1 MKISKLA
8 LLFFLTLPL
17 TTLAQKTATLI
28 YIDQYKDIAISEMK
42 RTGIPASITLAQGII
57 ESNSGESNLALNFKN
72 HFGIKCKSDWKGET
86 TYQDD
91 DAKQECFRAYP
102 NSNASYIDHSNFL
115 KTRPNYAPLFE
126 LDPVDDSAWAYGLK
140 KAGYA
145 TAADYPKKLL
155 KVINDFELSQYN
167 FPELGFFEDEDT
179 PTQKIDTSKKIE
191 ARKTIEPIIVV
202 DSVKMDSV
210 KIASVKKVEDTLIPL
225 KINLVDTIIKKDTTA
240 ITSLTTV
247 STNANDSL
255 NSKYIDTIQLSNIKG
270 ITSSDSIQ
278 ITAPTAINGI
288 GALPTELAKDSAI
301 RIDSTLPKKDT
312 STVVSEKPNTAIK
325 FEYPKGKFKANQLL
339 AIYASAGSSFLELAT
354 TYNIALYKLYGYND
368 LEETDLVPKDQILY
382 LVPKRKEV
390 SKKVHLVA
398 AGESLYDISQNEG
411 IQLNYLQAYNA
422 GITDKTLVAGTT
434 LILFKTN
441 EAPKITTMPVIAPIE
456 KPVKKEMIK
465 KSKLLTDTTTKKTE
479 IKDSLKKKPLDFI
492 KNISVPNF
500 LKRKKNN

>member
-57 ESNSGESNLALNFKN
+57 EYNSGESNLALNFKN

-91 DAKQECFRAYP
+91 DAKQECFRVYP

-145 TAADYPKKLL
+145 TTSDYPKKLL

-167 FPELGFFEDEDT
+167 FPELALFEDEDT
-179 PTQKIDTSKKIE
+179 PTQKIDTSKKLQSSI
-191 ARKTIEPIIVV
+191 TIAPFV
-202 DSVKMDSV
+202 
-210 KIASVKKVEDTLIPL
+210 KVEDTLASL
-225 KINLVDTIIKKDTTA
+225 KINLADTLIKKDTTSIA
-240 ITSLTTV
+240 SSLATITSTMTDI
-247 STNANDSL
+247 TNAKDSI
-255 NSKYIDTIQLSNIKG
+255 NSKYIDTIQLSSVKG
-270 ITSSDSIQ
+270 IISSDSIK
-278 ITAPTAINGI
+278 ITAPTAINSI
-288 GALPTELAKDSAI
+288 EALPTELPKDIAI
-301 RIDSTLPKKDT
+301 SIDTTIHKKDT
-312 STVVSEKPNTAIK
+312 SSLVNEKPNTAIK
-325 FEYPKGKFKANQLL
+325 FEYPKGKFKANQLF
-339 AIYASAGSSFLELAT
+339 AIYARAGSSFLELAT

-368 LEETDLVPKDQILY
+368 LEETDLVNKDQILY

-390 SKKVHLVA
+390 SKKVHLVV

-411 IQLNYLQAYNA
+411 IQLSYLQAYNA
-422 GITDKTLVAGTT
+422 GVSDKTLIAGTT

-441 EAPKITTMPVIAPIE
+441 EATKITTIPVIVPIE

-465 KSKLLTDTTTKKTE
+465 KSKLLADTTTKKTE

>member
-17 TTLAQKTATLI
+17 ITKAQKTATLI

-91 DAKQECFRAYP
+91 DAKQECFRVYP

-145 TAADYPKKLL
+145 TASDYPKKLL

-167 FPELGFFEDEDT
+167 FPELAFFEEEDS
-179 PTQKIDTSKKIE
+179 PTQKIDTSKKVQSNT
-191 ARKTIEPIIVV
+191 TIAPIIKT
-202 DSVKMDSV
+202 DTLKSDSV
-210 KIASVKKVEDTLIPL
+210 KIASVEKVEDTLTHL
-225 KINLVDTIIKKDTTA
+225 KINLVDTITKK
-240 ITSLTTV
+240 
-247 STNANDSL
+247 DSL
-255 NSKYIDTIQLSNIKG
+255 NSKYIDTIQLSTVKG
-270 ITSSDSIQ
+270 IISSDSVK
-278 ITAPTAINGI
+278 ITAPTAIKGI
-288 GALPTELAKDSAI
+288 GSLPSELLKDSAI
-301 RIDSTLPKKDT
+301 DIDTALFNKDT
-312 STVVSEKPNTAIK
+312 STVVSEKPNPAIK
-325 FEYPKGKFKANQLL
+325 FQYPKGKFKANQLL
-339 AIYASAGSSFLELAT
+339 AVYASAGTSFLEIAT

-368 LEETDLVPKDQILY
+368 LEETDLVTKDQILY

-390 SKKVHLVA
+390 SKKVHLVL

-411 IQLNYLQAYNA
+411 IQLNYLQTYNA
-422 GITDKTLVAGTT
+422 GVTDKTLVAGTT
-434 LILFKTN
+434 LLLFKTN
-441 EAPKITTMPVIAPIE
+441 ELPKITTTP
-456 KPVKKEMIK
+456 
-465 KSKLLTDTTTKKTE
+465 
-479 IKDSLKKKPLDFI
+479 I
-492 KNISVPNF
+492 KNSSVPNF
-500 LKRKKNN
+500 LKRKKDN

>member
-57 ESNSGESNLALNFKN
+57 ESKSGESNLALNFKN

-91 DAKQECFRAYP
+91 DAKQECFRVYP

-115 KTRPNYAPLFE
+115 KNRPNYAPLFE

-145 TAADYPKKLL
+145 TASDYPKKLL

-167 FPELGFFEDEDT
+167 FPELAFFEDEDT

-191 ARKTIEPIIVV
+191 ARKTIEPVLVV
-202 DSVKMDSV
+202 DSLKTDSV

-225 KINLVDTIIKKDTTA
+225 KINLVDNIIKKETTA
-240 ITSLTTV
+240 ITSTMTNI
-247 STNANDSL
+247 TNAKDSI
-255 NSKYIDTIQLSNIKG
+255 NSNYIDTIQLSNVKG

-278 ITAPTAINGI
+278 ITAPTAIKGI
-288 GALPTELAKDSAI
+288 GALPNELPKASSI
-301 RIDSTLPKKDT
+301 LIDSTLAKKDT
-312 STVVSEKPNTAIK
+312 STVLSDKPNTTIK

-339 AIYASAGSSFLELAT
+339 AIYATAGSSFLELAT

-368 LEETDLVPKDQILY
+368 LEETDLVSKDQILY

-422 GITDKTLVAGTT
+422 GVTDKILVAGTT

-441 EAPKITTMPVIAPIE
+441 EAPKISTSP
-456 KPVKKEMIK
+456 
-465 KSKLLTDTTTKKTE
+465 
-479 IKDSLKKKPLDFI
+479 I
-492 KNISVPNF
+492 KNSSIPNF

>member
-179 PTQKIDTSKKIE
+179 PTQKIDT
-191 ARKTIEPIIVV
+191 
-202 DSVKMDSV
+202 
-210 KIASVKKVEDTLIPL
+210 
-225 KINLVDTIIKKDTTA
+225 TA
-240 ITSLTTV
+240 ITSTITDI
-247 STNANDSL
+247 TNAKDSI

-422 GITDKTLVAGTT
+422 GITDKTLVSGTT

-441 EAPKITTMPVIAPIE
+441 EAPKITATP
-456 KPVKKEMIK
+456 
-465 KSKLLTDTTTKKTE
+465 TKN
-479 IKDSLKKKPLDFI
+479 S
-492 KNISVPNF
+492 SVPNF

>member
-57 ESNSGESNLALNFKN
+57 ESKSGESNLALNFKN
-72 HFGIKCKSDWKGET
+72 HFGIKCKTDWKGET

-91 DAKQECFRAYP
+91 DAKQECFRVYP
-102 NSNASYIDHSNFL
+102 NSNDSYIDHSNFL

-145 TAADYPKKLL
+145 TDTDYPKKLL
-155 KVINDFELSQYN
+155 KVMNDFELSQYN
-167 FPELGFFEDEDT
+167 FPELAFFEDNDT
-179 PTQKIDTSKKIE
+179 PTQKIDTSKKLQSSIII
-191 ARKTIEPIIVV
+191 API
-202 DSVKMDSV
+202 VKV
-210 KIASVKKVEDTLIPL
+210 
-225 KINLVDTIIKKDTTA
+225 KDTPTQQIINVA
-240 ITSLTTV
+240 
-247 STNANDSL
+247 
-255 NSKYIDTIQLSNIKG
+255 DTIQLSNVKG
-270 ITSSDSIQ
+270 IIKSDSIK
-278 ITAPTAINGI
+278 ITAPSAMNGVGSMPI
-288 GALPTELAKDSAI
+288 E
-301 RIDSTLPKKDT
+301 LPKESVLKIDTTINKIKFKDT
-312 STVVSEKPNTAIK
+312 SEIVISIIDTSKINKSIIDTSTLITKTENTTVK

-339 AIYASAGSSFLELAT
+339 AIYATAGRSFLELAT

-368 LEETDLVPKDQILY
+368 LEETDLVSKDQILY
-382 LVPKRKEV
+382 LVPKRKEI
-390 SKKVHLVA
+390 SKKLHLVA

-422 GITDKTLVAGTT
+422 GVTDKTLVAGTT
-434 LILFKTN
+434 LVLFKTN
-441 EAPKITTMPVIAPIE
+441 EAPKITTSP
-456 KPVKKEMIK
+456 
-465 KSKLLTDTTTKKTE
+465 
-479 IKDSLKKKPLDFI
+479 I
-492 KNISVPNF
+492 KNSSLPNF

>member
-17 TTLAQKTATLI
+17 TTKAQKTATLI

-91 DAKQECFRAYP
+91 DTKQECFRAYP

-145 TAADYPKKLL
+145 TASDYPKKLL

-167 FPELGFFEDEDT
+167 FPELAYYDDDDT
-179 PTQKIDTSKKIE
+179 PSQKIDTSKKIE
-191 ARKTIEPIIVV
+191 ARKTIEAFIVV
-202 DSVKMDSV
+202 DSVKRDSLKTDLV
-210 KIASVKKVEDTLIPL
+210 KVDSLKKV
-225 KINLVDTIIKKDTTA
+225 V
-240 ITSLTTV
+240 
-247 STNANDSL
+247 DSL
-255 NSKYIDTIQLSNIKG
+255 NSKYIDTILLSNVKG
-270 ITSSDSIQ
+270 ITSYDSTK

-288 GALPTELAKDSAI
+288 GSLATEHPKVNTFKTDTVHNEKEIKFKDSSI
-301 RIDSTLPKKDT
+301 IERKILDT
-312 STVVSEKPNTAIK
+312 SNLKIK
-325 FEYPKGKFKANQLL
+325 TGKFKANQLL
-339 AIYASAGSSFLELAT
+339 AIYARAGSSFLELAT

-368 LEETDLVPKDQILY
+368 LEETDLVSKDQILY

-390 SKKVHLVA
+390 NKKVHLVA

-422 GITDKTLVAGTT
+422 GVTDKTLVAGTT
-434 LILFKTN
+434 LILFKIS
-441 EAPKITTMPVIAPIE
+441 EAPKKAVITP
-456 KPVKKEMIK
+456 
-465 KSKLLTDTTTKKTE
+465 
-479 IKDSLKKKPLDFI
+479 
-492 KNISVPNF
+492 KNSSFPNF
-500 LKRKKNN
+500 LKRKKDN

>member
-57 ESNSGESNLALNFKN
+57 ESKSGESNLALNFKN
-72 HFGIKCKSDWKGET
+72 HFGIKCKTDWKGET

-91 DAKQECFRAYP
+91 DAKQECFRVYP

-145 TAADYPKKLL
+145 TDTDYPKKLL

-167 FPELGFFEDEDT
+167 FPELAFFEDDDT
-179 PTQKIDTSKKIE
+179 PTQKIDTSKKLQSSI
-191 ARKTIEPIIVV
+191 TIAPI
-202 DSVKMDSV
+202 VKV
-210 KIASVKKVEDTLIPL
+210 
-225 KINLVDTIIKKDTTA
+225 KDTPTQQIINIA
-240 ITSLTTV
+240 
-247 STNANDSL
+247 
-255 NSKYIDTIQLSNIKG
+255 DTIQLSNVKG
-270 ITSSDSIQ
+270 IIKSDSIK
-278 ITAPTAINGI
+278 ITAPSAMNGVGSMPI
-288 GALPTELAKDSAI
+288 E
-301 RIDSTLPKKDT
+301 LPKESVLKIDTTINKIKFKDT
-312 STVVSEKPNTAIK
+312 SEIVISIIDTSKINKSIIDTSTLITKTENTTVK
-325 FEYPKGKFKANQLL
+325 FKYPKGKFKANQLL
-339 AIYASAGSSFLELAT
+339 AIYVTAGRSFLELAT

-368 LEETDLVPKDQILY
+368 LEETDLVSKDQILY
-382 LVPKRKEV
+382 LVPKRKEI
-390 SKKVHLVA
+390 SKKLHLVA

-422 GITDKTLVAGTT
+422 GVTDKTLVAGTA
-434 LILFKTN
+434 LVLFKTN
-441 EAPKITTMPVIAPIE
+441 EAPKITASP
-456 KPVKKEMIK
+456 
-465 KSKLLTDTTTKKTE
+465 TKNSST
-479 IKDSLKKKPLDFI
+479 
-492 KNISVPNF
+492 PNF

>member
-8 LLFFLTLPL
+8 LLFFFTIPL
-17 TTLAQKTATLI
+17 NSLAQKTATLI

-91 DAKQECFRAYP
+91 DTKQECFRAYP

-145 TAADYPKKLL
+145 TASDYPKKLL

-167 FPELGFFEDEDT
+167 FPELAFYDDDDT
-179 PTQKIDTSKKIE
+179 PTQKLDTSKKIE
-191 ARKTIEPIIVV
+191 LGKPIAPIVIA
-202 DSVKMDSV
+202 DSVKTNLIKIDSV
-210 KIASVKKVEDTLIPL
+210 KIIEDTI
-225 KINLVDTIIKKDTTA
+225 VQKDTTPL
-240 ITSLTTV
+240 S
-247 STNANDSL
+247 
-255 NSKYIDTIQLSNIKG
+255 SKYIDTIQLSNVKG
-270 ITSSDSIQ
+270 ISSSDTIN
-278 ITAPTAINGI
+278 ITAPKAMNGI
-288 GALPTELAKDSAI
+288 GSIAIEQVKDSALKI
-301 RIDSTLPKKDT
+301 NTVLAIDTANHKKESEFKEANIIDT
-312 STVVSEKPNTAIK
+312 SKLITNTQNSAAK

-339 AIYASAGSSFLELAT
+339 AVWAQAGSSFLDIAN
-354 TYNIALYKLYGYND
+354 TYKIALYKLYDYND
-368 LEETDLVPKDQILY
+368 LEETDLLAKDQILY

-398 AGESLYDISQNEG
+398 AGETLYDISQNEG
-411 IQLNYLQAYNA
+411 IQLNYLEAYNV
-422 GITDKTLVAGTT
+422 GVTDKNLQVGSTLV
-434 LILFKTN
+434 LFKTN
-441 EAPKITTMPVIAPIE
+441 EAPKIMTAP
-456 KPVKKEMIK
+456 
-465 KSKLLTDTTTKKTE
+465 
-479 IKDSLKKKPLDFI
+479 LKNL
-492 KNISVPNF
+492 NIPSF
-500 LKRKKNN
+500 LKPKKNK

>member
-17 TTLAQKTATLI
+17 TTIAQKTATLI

-57 ESNSGESNLALNFKN
+57 ESKSGESNLALNFKN

-91 DAKQECFRAYP
+91 DAKQECFRVYP
-102 NSNASYIDHSNFL
+102 NSNASYIDHSDFL

-145 TAADYPKKLL
+145 TASDYPKKLL

-167 FPELGFFEDEDT
+167 FPELAFFEDEDS
-179 PTQKIDTSKKIE
+179 PTQKIDTSKKIVPIVI
-191 ARKTIEPIIVV
+191 ADSIKTN
-202 DSVKMDSV
+202 SVSSNLI
-210 KIASVKKVEDTLIPL
+210 KIDTVKKLEDTIV
-225 KINLVDTIIKKDTTA
+225 NKDTTTLSS
-240 ITSLTTV
+240 ITGIKAVTDTI
-247 STNANDSL
+247 
-255 NSKYIDTIQLSNIKG
+255 NSKYIDAIQLSTIKG
-270 ITSSDSIQ
+270 ISSSDTIKN
-278 ITAPTAINGI
+278 TAPKAMNGI
-288 GALPTELAKDSAI
+288 GSIAI
-301 RIDSTLPKKDT
+301 EQLKDSTLKIDTALAIDTSKNKKDKKLQEANSIDT
-312 STVVSEKPNTAIK
+312 SKLVTNTQNSAAK

-339 AIYASAGSSFLELAT
+339 AIYATAGSSFLELAT

-368 LEETDLVPKDQILY
+368 LEETDLVSKDQILY

-422 GITDKTLVAGTT
+422 GVTDKTLVAGTT
-434 LILFKTN
+434 LILFKTT
-441 EAPKITTMPVIAPIE
+441 EAPKITATP
-456 KPVKKEMIK
+456 
-465 KSKLLTDTTTKKTE
+465 TKN
-479 IKDSLKKKPLDFI
+479 S
-492 KNISVPNF
+492 SVPNF

>member
-145 TAADYPKKLL
+145 TASDYPKKLL

-202 DSVKMDSV
+202 DSVKTD
-210 KIASVKKVEDTLIPL
+210 SVKKVEDTLIPL

-240 ITSLTTV
+240 ITSTITYI
-247 STNANDSL
+247 TNAKDSI

>member
-17 TTLAQKTATLI
+17 TTKAQKTATLI
-28 YIDQYKDIAISEMK
+28 YIDQYKDIAINEMK

-91 DAKQECFRAYP
+91 DAKQECFRVYP

-145 TAADYPKKLL
+145 TASDYPKKLL

-167 FPELGFFEDEDT
+167 FPELAFVEEEDS

-191 ARKTIEPIIVV
+191 ARKTIEPLIVI
-202 DSVKMDSV
+202 DSIKSDSLKTDLV
-210 KIASVKKVEDTLIPL
+210 KIDSVKKV
-225 KINLVDTIIKKDTTA
+225 VDTVIKKDTTVIA
-240 ITSLTTV
+240 SSLDTATTSIMTV
-247 STNANDSL
+247 STNAKDSF
-255 NSKYIDTIQLSNIKG
+255 NSKYIDTIQLSTVKG
-270 ITSSDSIQ
+270 IISSDSVK
-278 ITAPTAINGI
+278 ITAPTAIKGI
-288 GALPTELAKDSAI
+288 GSLPTELPKDSAI
-301 RIDSTLPKKDT
+301 RIDTNLSKKDT
-312 STVVSEKPNTAIK
+312 STVLSEQPNTAIK

-339 AIYASAGSSFLELAT
+339 AIYATAGSSFLELAT

-368 LEETDLVPKDQILY
+368 LEETDLVTKDQILY
-382 LVPKRKEV
+382 LVPKRKEL
-390 SKKVHLVA
+390 SKKVHVVV

-411 IQLNYLQAYNA
+411 IQLNYLQAYNT

-434 LILFKTN
+434 LLLFKTN
-441 EAPKITTMPVIAPIE
+441 ELPKITTT
-456 KPVKKEMIK
+456 PVKN
-465 KSKLLTDTTTKKTE
+465 T
-479 IKDSLKKKPLDFI
+479 
-492 KNISVPNF
+492 SVPNF
-500 LKRKKNN
+500 LKRKKDN

>member
-8 LLFFLTLPL
+8 LVFFFTIPL

-72 HFGIKCKSDWKGET
+72 HFGIKCKTDWKGET

-91 DAKQECFRAYP
+91 DAKQECFRVYP

-145 TAADYPKKLL
+145 TASDYPKKLL
-155 KVINDFELSQYN
+155 KVINDFELSQFN
-167 FPELGFFEDEDT
+167 FPELAFYDDDDT
-179 PTQKIDTSKKIE
+179 PTQKVDT
-191 ARKTIEPIIVV
+191 
-202 DSVKMDSV
+202 SV
-210 KIASVKKVEDTLIPL
+210 KIAPIVIADSIKTNSVRSNLIKIDTVKKIEDTL
-225 KINLVDTIIKKDTTA
+225 
-240 ITSLTTV
+240 
-247 STNANDSL
+247 
-255 NSKYIDTIQLSNIKG
+255 IDTIQLSSVKG
-270 ITSSDSIQ
+270 ISSSDTIN
-278 ITAPTAINGI
+278 ITAPKAMNGI
-288 GALPTELAKDSAI
+288 GSIAIEQVKDSAVKIDAVLAKDTTKNNKEISLKEVSI
-301 RIDSTLPKKDT
+301 IDT
-312 STVVSEKPNTAIK
+312 SKLITNTQNSAAK

-339 AIYASAGSSFLELAT
+339 AIWAKAGSSFLDIAN
-354 TYNIALYKLYGYND
+354 TYNIALYKLYDYND
-368 LEETDLVPKDQILY
+368 LEETDLLAQDQILY

-398 AGESLYDISQNEG
+398 AGETLYDISQNEG
-411 IQLNYLQAYNA
+411 IQLNYLEAYNT
-422 GITDKTLVAGTT
+422 GVTDKNLQVGSTLV
-434 LILFKTN
+434 LFKTN
-441 EAPKITTMPVIAPIE
+441 EAPKISAAPL
-456 KPVKKEMIK
+456 
-465 KSKLLTDTTTKKTE
+465 KS
-479 IKDSLKKKPLDFI
+479 
-492 KNISVPNF
+492 ISTPNF

>member
-86 TYQDD
+86 TFQDD
-91 DAKQECFRAYP
+91 DAKQECFRVYP

-145 TAADYPKKLL
+145 TASDYPKKLL

-167 FPELGFFEDEDT
+167 FPELAFYDDDDT
-179 PTQKIDTSKKIE
+179 PTQKLDTSKKI
-191 ARKTIEPIIVV
+191 APIVIA
-202 DSVKMDSV
+202 DSVKTNSV
-210 KIASVKKVEDTLIPL
+210 SSNLIKIDTVKKLEDTIVHKNTTTLSSITGI
-225 KINLVDTIIKKDTTA
+225 KAVTDTI
-240 ITSLTTV
+240 
-247 STNANDSL
+247 
-255 NSKYIDTIQLSNIKG
+255 NSKYIDTIQLSNVKG
-270 ITSSDSIQ
+270 ISSSDTIN
-278 ITAPTAINGI
+278 ITAPKAMNGI
-288 GALPTELAKDSAI
+288 GSIDIEQVK
-301 RIDSTLPKKDT
+301 DSTLKINTVLAIDTSKNKKDIKLQEANIVDT
-312 STVVSEKPNTAIK
+312 SKLITNSQNSAAK

-354 TYNIALYKLYGYND
+354 NYKIALYKLYSYND
-368 LEETDLVPKDQILY
+368 LEETDLVSKDQILY

-411 IQLNYLQAYNA
+411 IQLNYLQAYNT
-422 GITDKTLVAGTT
+422 GVTDKTLVAGTT
-434 LILFKTN
+434 LLLFKTN
-441 EAPKITTMPVIAPIE
+441 EAPKISTAPI
-456 KPVKKEMIK
+456 
-465 KSKLLTDTTTKKTE
+465 KSINT
-479 IKDSLKKKPLDFI
+479 PG
-492 KNISVPNF
+492 F

>member
-17 TTLAQKTATLI
+17 ITKAQKTATLI

-57 ESNSGESNLALNFKN
+57 ESKSGESDLALNFKN
-72 HFGIKCKSDWKGET
+72 HFGIKCKTDWKGET

-91 DAKQECFRAYP
+91 DAKQECFRVYP

-115 KTRPNYAPLFE
+115 KSRPNYAPLFE

-145 TAADYPKKLL
+145 TDTDYPKKLL

-167 FPELGFFEDEDT
+167 FPELAFYDEEDT
-179 PTQKIDTSKKIE
+179 PTQKIDTSKKAE
-191 ARKTIEPIIVV
+191 ARKTIEPVIVV
-202 DSVKMDSV
+202 DSVKRDSLKSDLV
-210 KIASVKKVEDTLIPL
+210 KIDSVKKV
-225 KINLVDTIIKKDTTA
+225 V
-240 ITSLTTV
+240 
-247 STNANDSL
+247 DSL
-255 NSKYIDTIQLSNIKG
+255 NSNYIDTIQLSTVKG
-270 ITSSDSIQ
+270 IISYDSVK

-288 GALPTELAKDSAI
+288 GSLPTELPMVN
-301 RIDSTLPKKDT
+301 TLVTDTVTIVKNINYNDT
-312 STVVSEKPNTAIK
+312 SIVDRKILDTSNLKIEKENSPIQ

-339 AIYASAGSSFLELAT
+339 AIYARTGSSFLELAT
-354 TYNIALYKLYGYND
+354 SYNIALYKLYGYND
-368 LEETDLVPKDQILY
+368 LEETDLVTKDQILY

-390 SKKVHLVA
+390 SKKVHVVL

-422 GITDKTLVAGTT
+422 GVTDKTLVAGTT
-434 LILFKTN
+434 LLLFKTT
-441 EAPKITTMPVIAPIE
+441 EAPKSNTIAP
-456 KPVKKEMIK
+456 KN
-465 KSKLLTDTTTKKTE
+465 S
-479 IKDSLKKKPLDFI
+479 SL
-492 KNISVPNF
+492 PNF
-500 LKRKKNN
+500 LKRKKDN

>member
-86 TYQDD
+86 TFQDD
-91 DAKQECFRAYP
+91 DAKQECFRVYP

-145 TAADYPKKLL
+145 TASDYPKKLL

-167 FPELGFFEDEDT
+167 FPELAFYDDDDT
-179 PTQKIDTSKKIE
+179 PTQKLDTSKKI
-191 ARKTIEPIIVV
+191 APIVIA
-202 DSVKMDSV
+202 DSVKTNSV
-210 KIASVKKVEDTLIPL
+210 SSNLIKIDTVKKLEDTIVHKNTTTLSSITGI
-225 KINLVDTIIKKDTTA
+225 KAVTDTI
-240 ITSLTTV
+240 
-247 STNANDSL
+247 
-255 NSKYIDTIQLSNIKG
+255 NSKYIDTIQLSNVKG
-270 ITSSDSIQ
+270 ISSSDTIN
-278 ITAPTAINGI
+278 ITAPKAMNGI
-288 GALPTELAKDSAI
+288 GSIAI
-301 RIDSTLPKKDT
+301 EQVKDSTLKINTVLAIDTSKNKKDIKLQEANIVDT
-312 STVVSEKPNTAIK
+312 SKLITNSQISAAK

-354 TYNIALYKLYGYND
+354 NYKIALYKLYSYND
-368 LEETDLVPKDQILY
+368 LEETDLVSKDQILY

-411 IQLNYLQAYNA
+411 IQLNYLQAYNT
-422 GITDKTLVAGTT
+422 GVTDKTLVAGTT
-434 LILFKTN
+434 LLLFKTN
-441 EAPKITTMPVIAPIE
+441 EAPKISTAPI
-456 KPVKKEMIK
+456 
-465 KSKLLTDTTTKKTE
+465 KSINT
-479 IKDSLKKKPLDFI
+479 PG
-492 KNISVPNF
+492 F